1 MTYFASNGWNLL
13 FVYFNNLH
21 VNLLMLTFKPNFFFF
36 FNLNPYIVLPRWRDV
51 TKRSSLIG
59 GHFALVYLR
68 VPRESTWVTCVAACL
83 SVCARRYVSARSRST
98 GGGTRARRQ
107 PLWDAVW
114 CREAAERQ
122 EEFRRYGPWTGPA
135 VGGGCCRTADPL
147 KDPSVR
153 PEQRHGAR
161 RRKRTAT
168 RRRRGEQRGAWGRLR
183 PHTGWFTW
191 TWTAGFRRYGGGAGT
206 G

>member
-1 MTYFASNGWNLL
+1 
-13 FVYFNNLH
+13 
-21 VNLLMLTFKPNFFFF
+21 MLTFKPKFLFF
-36 FNLNPYIVLPRWRDV
+36 FNLNPYIVLPRWRH
-51 TKRSSLIG
+51 R
-59 GHFALVYLR
+59 ALVSDWRKLCFGLPGGSTRIHLSHVRGSVSVSSRAPVRERAEPVDRRRDARAAAAFMRCCLVPRGSRETGR
-68 VPRESTWVTCVAACL
+68 VPPTRTVD
-83 SVCARRYVSARSRST
+83 RT
-98 GGGTRARRQ
+98 G
-107 PLWDAVW
+107 
-114 CREAAERQ
+114 C
-122 EEFRRYGPWTGPA
+122 
-135 VGGGCCRTADPL
+135 GGGCCRTADPL